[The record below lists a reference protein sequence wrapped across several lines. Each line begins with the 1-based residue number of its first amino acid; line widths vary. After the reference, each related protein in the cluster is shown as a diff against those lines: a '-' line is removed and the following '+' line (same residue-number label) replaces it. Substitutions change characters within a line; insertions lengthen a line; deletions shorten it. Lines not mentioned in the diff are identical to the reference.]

1 MISEEDTSDNL
12 DSNNWLFPVVMLN
25 LKGIV
30 EKFRE
35 LKIRMVLLQNI
46 NFVISNKGISN

>member
-1 MISEEDTSDNL
+1 MVSGEDTSKNL
-12 DSNNWLFPVVMLN
+12 DMNYWLFPVVMLN

-35 LKIRMVLLQNI
+35 LEIRMVLLQNL